1 MSVHLRV
8 AIVAA
13 GLVLSA
19 ACSKTG
25 EPKKQAAT
33 PPPQQ
38 PAAPAAVQPAKSLA
52 EADFEVGGV
61 KVAVLELKRTSTGI
75 TARWQYRNET
85 DGDVKASLGGTIG
98 GDNQRLP
105 RNAYLLDAATKTKYA
120 VEKDADGKLVA
131 AQHGEFVHA
140 VRLKPKQIVNTWAKF
155 PPLPETSKRVTLIIA
170 GAPPFEDLPLE

>member
-1 MSVHLRV
+1 MTAHRFAA
-8 AIVAA
+8 AIVALA
-13 GLVLSA
+13 LA
-19 ACSKTG
+19 ACSKPE

-33 PPPQQ
+33 PPQQ
-38 PAAPAAVQPAKSLA
+38 PAAPAAAQPAKSLA

-85 DGDVKASLGGTIG
+85 DSEVKAALGGTVG

-120 VEKDADGKLVA
+120 VEKDTDGKLVA
-131 AQHGEFVHA
+131 AQHGEFVHG
-140 VRLKPKQIVNTWAKF
+140 VTLKAKQTVNTWAKF
-155 PPLPETSKRVTLIIA
+155 PPLPEASKRVTLVIA

>member
-1 MSVHLRV
+1 MTALRFAA
-8 AIVAA
+8 AIVA
-13 GLVLSA
+13 LSLA
-19 ACSKTG
+19 ACSKTE
-25 EPKKQAAT
+25 EPKKQAAPPP
-33 PPPQQ
+33 PPPQ
-38 PAAPAAVQPAKSLA
+38 ATAPAAAQPAKSLA

-85 DGDVKASLGGTIG
+85 DNEVKASLGGTVG

-120 VEKDADGKLVA
+120 VKKDTDGKLVA
-131 AQHGEFVHA
+131 AQHGEFVHS
-140 VRLKPKQIVNTWAKF
+140 VTLKAKQTVNTWAKF
-155 PPLPETSKRVTLIIA
+155 PPLPETSKRVTLVIA

>member
-1 MSVHLRV
+1 MTAHRFAA
-8 AIVAA
+8 AIVALA
-13 GLVLSA
+13 LA
-19 ACSKTG
+19 ACSKTE

-38 PAAPAAVQPAKSLA
+38 QPAAPAVAQPAKSLA

-85 DGDVKASLGGTIG
+85 DGEVKASLGGTVG

-105 RNAYLLDAATKTKYA
+105 RNAYLLDAATKTKYG
-120 VEKDADGKLVA
+120 VEKDTDGKLVA

-140 VRLKPKQIVNTWAKF
+140 VTLKAKQTVNTWAKF
-155 PPLPETSKRVTLIIA
+155 PPLPETSKRVTLIVA